1 MNYQTYGPVEGW
13 TLQSHAPALLKGIII
28 QYLES
33 VKSKAITLG
42 PYNIN
47 HSLDGL
53 ECGQWL
59 AKSHDN
65 VTFFL
70 LFFFLIYIISIMG
83 FFIAFVVVGNACCK
97 WSIAVI
103 CRLLPTWQNIVLIS
117 WRRKMRFF
125 KPWPSEIH
133 QPWVLYL
140 SLQGGMCPVQ
150 AKASSRSRRKSPML
164 SSFTVTSVM
173 LKGF

>member
-1 MNYQTYGPVEGW
+1 MEGW
-13 TLQSHAPALLKGIII
+13 TLQSHAPALLKEIII

-83 FFIAFVVVGNACCK
+83 FFIAFVVVGSACCK
-97 WSIAVI
+97 
-103 CRLLPTWQNIVLIS
+103 
-117 WRRKMRFF
+117 
-125 KPWPSEIH
+125 
-133 QPWVLYL
+133 
-140 SLQGGMCPVQ
+140 
-150 AKASSRSRRKSPML
+150 
-164 SSFTVTSVM
+164 
-173 LKGF
+173 

>member
-28 QYLES
+28 KYLES

-65 VTFFL
+65 ITFFL
-70 LFFFLIYIISIMG
+70 LFFFFNVYHFNNG
-83 FFIAFVVVGNACCK
+83 
-97 WSIAVI
+97 
-103 CRLLPTWQNIVLIS
+103 
-117 WRRKMRFF
+117 
-125 KPWPSEIH
+125 
-133 QPWVLYL
+133 VLYCFCCCWKCLLQMKYCSNLQVASNVAEYCFNFMEKKNEIFQTLALWNTSTL
-140 SLQGGMCPVQ
+140 SFISVLT
-150 AKASSRSRRKSPML
+150 RRDVSC
-164 SSFTVTSVM
+164 TS
-173 LKGF
+173 KGK